1 MPPRIDL
8 TALPPFEGIPGGPI
22 NNLPKPQ
29 LFSIARELGMT
40 LPAKDTD
47 ITVKDLK
54 SNIQTALA
62 KVPNDTRFHEFSVHR
77 PATTGGAALKN
88 TAHKDKQDRIAENEK
103 PDVVPSGAHK
113 KLLQGGVKSDPSPR
127 YNHLNNPDARHKE
140 DGNSGEDND
149 DKSSLLSSVMSDV
162 EEVPKPPIK
171 KAEPKRTE
179 NNNPNKPP
187 SKIVPTTLSFYNP
200 LGPNEDGAGLLI
212 AVEFQG
218 IQGSKVWVDTA
229 GLQLVKGGD
238 GGIYVSLR
246 ALIPKALAQL
256 SPSKDPAYPLRK
268 LYLLSDLSST
278 SLGTIEDHTSR
289 DGKIP
294 AFLELPQAD
303 YYHLERQFT
312 HFICRIIWK
321 DGDVAPAI
329 HSKPV
334 QPLILPGSAAPSTL
348 IRPQDK
354 PWEMAKER
362 PKTSQKRVK
371 GKKRFIPGQADD
383 SDSEDWPDNQT
394 DTGFLSYLNKV
405 AGGRPNGYKKSLDT
419 MGERLEHWN
428 DIKRAVKL
436 CDEKFT
442 PGNPYRIGAD
452 VKDDSVEAY
461 RQYARR
467 PFTKKNL
474 YTALGV
480 GTSTISSDK
489 SFIEHKALPY
499 DPLAVRWVQGDPTLD
514 ATTKA
519 QFDLMSSKEWSN
531 HLEEAKQDKLEA
543 DEEAAQ
549 KASKGKG
556 KEKAARKRSHCS
568 VASGSSSDYG
578 HSSEAEKLRER
589 LQQIE
594 SAAGKTRK
602 RSRKAAVDSDNLDSS
617 DS

>member
-54 SNIQTALA
+54 SNIQTALV
-62 KVPNDTRFHEFSVHR
+62 KVPNDTRFHKFTVHR

-88 TAHKDKQDRIAENEK
+88 SAHKDKQDRIAENEK

-127 YNHLNNPDARHKE
+127 YNHLNNPDVRHKE
-140 DGNSGEDND
+140 DGNSAEDND
-149 DKSSLLSSVMSDV
+149 
-162 EEVPKPPIK
+162 VPKPPIK

-200 LGPNEDGAGLLI
+200 LGLNHNEDGAGLPI

-246 ALIPKALAQL
+246 ALISKALAQL
-256 SPSKDPAYPLRK
+256 SPSRDPAYPLRK
-268 LYLLSDLSST
+268 LYLLSDSSST
-278 SLGTIEDHTSR
+278 SLGTIEDHTSA

-294 AFLELPQAD
+294 AFLNLPQAD
-303 YYHLERQFT
+303 YYRLERQYT
-312 HFICRIIWK
+312 HFICYIIWK
-321 DGDVAPAI
+321 DGD
-329 HSKPV
+329 
-334 QPLILPGSAAPSTL
+334 PSTS

-354 PWEMAKER
+354 PYDMAKER
-362 PKTSQKRVK
+362 PKTTRKNAK
-371 GKKRFIPGQADD
+371 GNKRFIPGQADD
-383 SDSEDWPDNQT
+383 SDSEDWPDNKT
-394 DTGFLSYLNKV
+394 DKGFLSYLNK
-405 AGGRPNGYKKSLDT
+405 AIDGRPNGYKKSLDT
-419 MGERLEHWN
+419 MGERLERWN
-428 DIKRAVKL
+428 DKERAIKL
-436 CDEKFT
+436 CDEKYT
-442 PGNPYRIGAD
+442 PGNPYRIGAE
-452 VKDDSVEAY
+452 VKDDPNEAY
-461 RQYARR
+461 HQYARR
-467 PFTKKNL
+467 PFTKKDI
-474 YTALGV
+474 YTSLGI
-480 GTSTISSDK
+480 GTTTISNDK
-489 SFIEHKALPY
+489 SLIEHKALPY
-499 DPLAVRWVQGDPTLD
+499 DPLAMRWVQGDLTLD
-514 ATTKA
+514 EATIKA
-519 QFDLMSSKEWSN
+519 KFDSMSSKEWCN

-549 KASKGKG
+549 RASKGKG
-556 KEKAARKRSHCS
+556 KEKAGRKRSHRA
-568 VASGSSSDYG
+568 VASGSSSDNVDTEK
-578 HSSEAEKLRER
+578 EAERLRER
-589 LQQIE
+589 LRQIE

-602 RSRKAAVDSDNLDSS
+602 RSRKAAVDSDNLDS

>member
-8 TALPPFEGIPGGPI
+8 AALPPFEGIPGGPI
-22 NNLPKPQ
+22 NNLSKPQ
-29 LFSIARELGMT
+29 LFSVAKELGMA

-47 ITVKDLK
+47 IVVKVLK
-54 SNIQTALA
+54 STIQSALA
-62 KVPNDTRFHEFSVHR
+62 KIPNDTRFHKFTVHR

-88 TAHKDKQDRIAENEK
+88 SAHKDKQDRIAANEK

-113 KLLQGGVKSDPSPR
+113 KLLQSGVKSDPSPR
-127 YNHLNNPDARHKE
+127 YNHLKDPDAPPG
-140 DGNSGEDND
+140 DGLKSGEEND
-149 DKSSLLSSVMSDV
+149 DDSSLLTPVTSDV
-162 EEVPKPPIK
+162 EEVQPKKHHPIK
-171 KAEPKRTE
+171 PA
-179 NNNPNKPP
+179 
-187 SKIVPTTLSFYNP
+187 SKVITTTVSFYTP
-200 LGPNEDGAGLLI
+200 LGPNEDGAGLPI

-218 IQGSKVWVDTA
+218 IQGRKVWVDTA

-238 GGIYVSLR
+238 AGIYVSLR
-246 ALIPKALAQL
+246 ALIPKALSQL
-256 SPSKDPAYPLRK
+256 SPSKDPAFPLRK
-268 LYLLSDLSST
+268 LYILSDSSST
-278 SLGTIEDHTSR
+278 SLGTIDDHTSP

-303 YYHLERQFT
+303 YYRLERQIN
-312 HFICRIIWK
+312 HFLCCIIWK
-321 DGDVAPAI
+321 DGDVSPTI
-329 HSKPV
+329 HSEP
-334 QPLILPGSAAPSTL
+334 PSTS

-419 MGERLEHWN
+419 MGERLERWN
-428 DIKRAVKL
+428 DKERAVKL

-452 VKDDSVEAY
+452 VKDDPVEAY

-489 SFIEHKALPY
+489 SFIEHKDLPY

-519 QFDLMSSKEWSN
+519 KFDSMSSKEWCN

-556 KEKAARKRSHCS
+556 KEKAARKRSHRS

-589 LQQIE
+589 LRQIE

-602 RSRKAAVDSDNLDSS
+602 RSRKAAMDSDNLDS